1 MDDMKEFVA
10 AFIRGMIGCA
20 IVLAAAAV
28 VVGVF
33 NVAAAQAIQWRLI
46 GSDPVAANTWSCT
59 YEGRMSD
66 GRTTI
71 TTIIH
76 RGFACPMQPGAEF

>member
-1 MDDMKEFVA
+1 MRTKERAEADLMAALKGVA
-10 AFIRGMIGCA
+10 IGLVIGLLMYAFDA
-20 IVLAAAAV
+20 
-28 VVGVF
+28 F
-33 NVAAAQAIQWRLI
+33 PQSIQWRLI

-76 RGFACPMQPGAEF
+76 RGFACPTQPGAEF